1 MRPFLAAFVTL
12 AILPVTAGT
21 AAAQVLVR
29 TDNGAVIERV
39 VAVVGDSIVTLTEL
53 QEYVLTLRAQGQLP
67 NDPAA
72 VAEIEEDALE
82 SLVDQLVI
90 LQAAGQDSTY
100 IPDAEEIEDRAAQLM
115 ELTIRDMGGNSQFQL
130 ALSQEGITQG
140 EYRELMKER
149 VRREQIR
156 QLYLASNLRDAG
168 PVTLTE
174 AEVREAF
181 ERLPPEVVQHPDLLT
196 LRQAIITPNAS
207 DSAWAVAR
215 EAAESLL
222 ERVGAG
228 EDFAELARENSADG
242 SASAGGDLGWFRRG
256 QMVREFEEAAFRIPA
271 GQVSQPVRTE
281 FGWHLIK
288 VERTRPGEVNARHI
302 LIRPE
307 TGEETA
313 GRARALAEEVARRAH
328 AGEAIRG
335 LIDEFEARVE
345 GVPDSV
351 AVPRANMAE
360 LLPPSYQQPLA
371 NAEQGDI
378 VGPFPFPMG
387 GETGWVV
394 VEVTEYRPAGRY
406 SFEEVRSRI
415 EAQLTEQRQIQ
426 QLLDELRERTYVDIR
441 L

>member
-1 MRPFLAAFVTL
+1 MKPLLAAFVTI
-12 AILPVTAGT
+12 AIAPLTAST
-21 AAAQVLVR
+21 LTAQVLVR
-29 TDNGAVIERV
+29 TDNGGVIERV
-39 VAVVGDSIVTLTEL
+39 LAVVGDSIVTLTEL

-72 VAEIEEDALE
+72 MAQIEEDALQA
-82 SLVDQLVI
+82 LVDQLVI

-100 IPDAEEIEDRAAQLM
+100 IPDAEEIEDRVAQLM

-181 ERLPPEVVQHPDLLT
+181 ERLPPEVVQHPELLT
-196 LRQAIITPNAS
+196 LRQAIITPTAS

-222 ERVGAG
+222 ERASAG

-313 GRARALAEEVARRAH
+313 GRAQALAEEVARRAH
-328 AGEAIRG
+328 AGEAIRS

-371 NAEQGDI
+371 NAAQGDI

-387 GETGWVV
+387 GETAWVIL
-394 VEVTEYRPAGRY
+394 EVTEYRPAGRY

-415 EAQLTEQRQIQ
+415 EAQLTEQRQIEE
-426 QLLDELRERTYVDIR
+426 LLDELRERTYVDIR

>member
-1 MRPFLAAFVTL
+1 MRPLLAAFVTL
-12 AILPVTAGT
+12 AITPLTAGT
-21 AAAQVLVR
+21 VTAQVLVR

-72 VAEIEEDALE
+72 VAQIEEDALQ

-100 IPDAEEIEDRAAQLM
+100 IPDAEEIEDRVAQLM

-130 ALSQEGITQG
+130 ALSREGITQG

-156 QLYLASNLRDAG
+156 QLYVASNLRNAG

-196 LRQAIITPNAS
+196 LRQAIITPTAS
-207 DSAWAVAR
+207 DSAWAMAR

-222 ERVGAG
+222 ERASAG

-256 QMVREFEEAAFRIPA
+256 QMVREFEETAFRIRA

-307 TGEETA
+307 TGDETA
-313 GRARALAEEVARRAH
+313 ERAQALAEEVARRAH
-328 AGEAIRG
+328 AGEAIRS
-335 LIDEFEARVE
+335 LIDEFDARVE

-351 AVPRANMAE
+351 AVPRANIAE
-360 LLPPSYQQPLA
+360 MLPPSYQQPLA
-371 NAEQGDI
+371 NAAQGDI
-378 VGPFPFPMG
+378 VGPFPFPLG
-387 GETGWVV
+387 AETGWVIL
-394 VEVTEYRPAGRY
+394 EVTEYRPAGQY

-415 EAQLTEQRQIQ
+415 EAQLTEQRRIEE
-426 QLLDELRERTYVDIR
+426 LLDELRERTYVDIR

>member
-1 MRPFLAAFVTL
+1 ML
-12 AILPVTAGT
+12 AIAPLTAGSVT
-21 AAAQVLVR
+21 AQVLVR
-29 TDNGAVIERV
+29 TDNGGVIERV

-72 VAEIEEDALE
+72 MAQIEEDALQ

-100 IPDAEEIEDRAAQLM
+100 IPDAEEIEDRVAQLM

-130 ALSQEGITQG
+130 ALSREGITQG

-156 QLYLASNLRDAG
+156 QLYLASNLRAAG

-196 LRQAIITPNAS
+196 LRQAIITPTAS
-207 DSAWAVAR
+207 DSSWAVAR

-222 ERVGAG
+222 ERASAG

-242 SASAGGDLGWFRRG
+242 SASAGGNLGWFRRG

-271 GQVSQPVRTE
+271 GQVSQPIRTE

-313 GRARALAEEVARRAH
+313 DRTQALAEELARRAH
-328 AGEAIRG
+328 AGEAIRS

-360 LLPPSYQQPLA
+360 MLPPSYQQPLA
-371 NAEQGDI
+371 NAAQGDV

-387 GETGWVV
+387 GETAWVIL
-394 VEVTEYRPAGRY
+394 EVTEYRPAGRY

-415 EAQLTEQRQIQ
+415 EAQLTEQRQIEE
-426 QLLDELRERTYVDIR
+426 LLDELRERTYVDIR